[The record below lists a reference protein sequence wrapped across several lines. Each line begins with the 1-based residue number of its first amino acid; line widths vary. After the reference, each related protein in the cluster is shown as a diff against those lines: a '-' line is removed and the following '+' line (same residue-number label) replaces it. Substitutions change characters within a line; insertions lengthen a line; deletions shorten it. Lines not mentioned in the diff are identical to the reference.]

1 MPLELTMD
9 PLVLYVHVLHL
20 DDVEQVRRDILHLTD
35 LTVRAFGSA
44 EAVAAQDEYLRRTG
58 RLPMIAAAY
67 AVLGARRRA
76 VRSSG
81 CCAGRRWPTG
91 SSASTG

>member
-1 MPLELTMD
+1 MD

-20 DDVEQVRRDILHLTD
+20 RDVEEVRRDVQHLTD

-58 RLPMIAAAY
+58 GP
-67 AVLGARRRA
+67 
-76 VRSSG
+76 
-81 CCAGRRWPTG
+81 P
-91 SSASTG
+91 